1 MANDIIQALVRMPRR
16 QFGKPAQ
23 KPVEAI
29 VQRDITADELKDA
42 WARFKGGERP
52 EPEVK
57 MLGRKQYMPMIDRLQ
72 SGIVPW
78 GGEYA
83 PDNVWAV
90 KLPQVTAYLKGME
103 PTTPF
108 HFKADW
114 EDAMTGGKPGCAIL
128 WGDVRRLCVVFT
140 TKMAV
145 VIDPAECARVTE
157 AMMRDRPMYSLAVR
171 RAMVL

>member
-1 MANDIIQALVRMPRR
+1 MANDIIQALARMPRR

-52 EPEVK
+52 EPKVK
-57 MLGRKQYMPMIDRLQ
+57 MLTRKQYEPALDKLQGGMI
-72 SGIVPW
+72 PW
-78 GGEYA
+78 GGLYE
-83 PDNVWAV
+83 PNNVWAV
-90 KLPQVTAYLKGME
+90 EFPQVDAYLAGAE

-128 WGDVRRLCVVFT
+128 WGDIRRLCVVFT
-140 TKMAV
+140 TKMPV
-145 VIDPAECARVTE
+145 IIDPIECVRVTE
-157 AMMRDRPMYSLAVR
+157 AMVRDKPEYSLATR